1 MALIG
6 YYNLMW
12 VTVVKEKI
20 IMRREIIMLI
30 MMNAQVLQFYLNM
43 TFFFLKPSQSP
54 LLLCNSLTGNALRPS
69 FTSQTSDRFNQW
81 LAEAQ
86 RTLVSSSILFQHV
99 FLCMRGGVSYVVPL
113 CKWGPW
119 LMHSLWTRRGAK
131 QGVVIQNELQVK
143 SQ

>member
-54 LLLCNSLTGNALRPS
+54 LLLTHRKRLKAQLYKSDIWSL
-69 FTSQTSDRFNQW
+69 
-81 LAEAQ
+81 
-86 RTLVSSSILFQHV
+86 
-99 FLCMRGGVSYVVPL
+99 
-113 CKWGPW
+113 
-119 LMHSLWTRRGAK
+119 
-131 QGVVIQNELQVK
+131 
-143 SQ
+143 